1 MEEKMSGRVSMTCLV
16 AIFATGL
23 TGCVSQTPSPVAALP
38 TVQPTGTGIAM
49 STREPIRT
57 PTETESAGSW
67 KVAFG
72 SDAAIK
78 YSVNVAGFE
87 NETHG
92 IAVGYSGEVHYTLDG
107 GKSWPRAENNSACLF
122 GLDIVSDQ
130 TAWATGH
137 FGKVRVSK
145 DGGKTWQA
153 VTDTDINISFL
164 ISFIDDATG
173 WVGDETKLEATQDG
187 GQSWTVLPK
196 PADGKRIMAINL
208 RTATEGYLLDSN
220 SSLFATRDGGNS
232 WALLSKLPKADG
244 KMFVASGLPHAAI
257 RFFDASN
264 GLVIFALDDGDGQ
277 LLALRTADGGK
288 TWSQEILPV
297 TSGVLFLSRDGR
309 FLTVLGKDLSIMLLK
324 AKS

>member
-1 MEEKMSGRVSMTCLV
+1 MSVRVSMYCLA
-16 AIFATGL
+16 AIFIVGL
-23 TGCVSQTPSPVAALP
+23 TGCVSKTPSPAAALP
-38 TVQPTGTGIAM
+38 TVEPPGSGITV
-49 STREPIRT
+49 STPEPVQT

-92 IAVGYSGEVHYTLDG
+92 IAVGYNGEVHSTLDG
-107 GKSWPRAENNSACLF
+107 GKTWPRAENNSACLF
-122 GLDIVSDQ
+122 GLDIVSGQ
-130 TAWATGH
+130 IAWATGH
-137 FGKVRVSK
+137 FGKVRVSR
-145 DGGKTWQA
+145 DGGKTWLA

-164 ISFIDDATG
+164 ISFIDDTTG
-173 WVGDETKLEATQDG
+173 WVGDEMKLEATQDG
-187 GQSWTVLPK
+187 GQSWTVFQK
-196 PADGKRIMAINL
+196 PAGAEATMAINL

-232 WALLSKLPKADG
+232 WTLLSKLPEADE
-244 KMFVASGLPHAAI
+244 KMFVASGLPYAAI

-264 GLVIFALDDGDGQ
+264 GLVVFALDDSEGQ

-297 TSGVLFLSRDGR
+297 RSGVLFLTHDGR
-309 FLTVLGKDLSIMLLK
+309 FLTVLGKDLSITLLK